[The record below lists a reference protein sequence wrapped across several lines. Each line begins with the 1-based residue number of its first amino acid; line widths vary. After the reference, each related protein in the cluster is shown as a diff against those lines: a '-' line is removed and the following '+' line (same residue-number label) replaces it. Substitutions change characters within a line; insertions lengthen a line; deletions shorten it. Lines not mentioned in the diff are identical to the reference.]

1 MRKKASEF
9 SWHYWNETRNGLF
22 DTVSDKMFEGLKQG
36 HFSITETR
44 QPVHSEPITVLVV
57 EDEALIR
64 IAIVDE
70 LEVAGFQVFDADS
83 AAAAIAIIER
93 HADIR
98 MIFTDIDMPG
108 TMDGLKLAAFVRD
121 RWPPIKIIVT
131 SGRVIPGAAELP
143 PGVPFVAKPYDFEL
157 VIRSIHAAMTE

>member
-1 MRKKASEF
+1 MVP
-9 SWHYWNETRNGLF
+9 YET
-22 DTVSDKMFEGLKQG
+22 KIEGLKQG
-36 HFSITETR
+36 HLSPTETR

-64 IAIVDE
+64 LAIVDE
-70 LEVAGFQVFDADS
+70 MEVAGFQVFEADS

-131 SGRVIPGAAELP
+131 SGRFIPGAGELP

-157 VIRSIHAAMTE
+157 VIRSIHAAMIE

>member
-1 MRKKASEF
+1 MC
-9 SWHYWNETRNGLF
+9 
-22 DTVSDKMFEGLKQG
+22 FEGLKQG
-36 HFSITETR
+36 QFSPTETR
-44 QPVHSEPITVLVV
+44 PPVHSEPVTVLVV

-64 IAIVDE
+64 LAIVDE
-70 LEVAGFQVFDADS
+70 LEVAGFQVFEADS
-83 AAAAIAIIER
+83 AAAAIVIIER

-131 SGRVIPGAAELP
+131 SGRVIPGAGELP
-143 PGVPFVAKPYDFEL
+143 AGVPFVAKPYDFDL